1 MDYRQNE
8 DFENSASDKK
18 RIAIIST
25 IVAAILIV
33 IIAGI
38 LISNKKSAKAA
49 AFPGGFGMAGGQ
61 RGAVAVRTKIVQPED
76 MQDYVSTNGDV
87 ETQVSLDVFPS
98 IGGTVVQMNVALGSS
113 VKKGDVIGYVDPS
126 EPGSYFAKSP
136 LIAPMT
142 GSILTSPVKVGQK
155 IGPTTVVTR
164 VGDISNLQITAKVPE
179 RYVSDLK
186 IGQKA
191 DVLLQAYPDMVFAA
205 KVVKIS
211 PVVDSATRTK
221 DVILNFEK
229 NYPQVNAGMFAKVK
243 LYTNVYSSH
252 IVLNQDSIIENSD
265 KHYLYV
271 VNADD
276 ETVSRKEVT
285 LGKNVDGKYQILSGV
300 EPGDKVVIEGMLTL
314 FEGAQINDVDKKKEV
329 KEAAE

>member
-1 MDYRQNE
+1 MKKATKWITVLALVVLTAGISVGVIQADKKKKA
-8 DFENSASDKK
+8 NSAGPANPWAN
-18 RIAIIST
+18 RNAR
-25 IVAAILIV
+25 
-33 IIAGI
+33 
-38 LISNKKSAKAA
+38 
-49 AFPGGFGMAGGQ
+49 Q
-61 RGAVAVRTKIVQPED
+61 AVTAVRTVVAKNLTLT
-76 MQDYVSTNGDV
+76 DYVYTNGEI
-87 ETQVSLDVFPS
+87 ETQKSIEVFPS
-98 IGGTVVQMNVALGSS
+98 IGGTVVEVRVSLGSQ
-113 VKKGDVIGYVDPS
+113 VKAGDVIAYIDPS
-126 EPGSYFAKSP
+126 EPGSVYAKSP
-136 LIAPMT
+136 VVAPIS
-142 GSILTSPVKVGQK
+142 GSILTSPVKTGQK
-155 IGPTTVVTR
+155 ISAGTMVTKI
-164 VGDISNLQITAKVPE
+164 GDTSNLQITAKVPE

-243 LYTNVYSSH
+243 LYTSVYSGH

-314 FEGAQINDVDKKKEV
+314 FEGAQINDVDKKKEM